1 MLENKFKTNLIKE
14 IKRRL
19 PGSIIFH
26 LDPTEMQGAPDL
38 LVLYRNR
45 WGALEGKQ
53 NAHAKLRPNQQY
65 YVDMFNNMSFAR
77 IIFPENQEEVL
88 DEMERSL
95 SS

>member
-1 MLENKFKTNLIKE
+1 MLENKFKTNLINE

-26 LDPTEMQGAPDL
+26 LDPNEFQGAPDL
-38 LVLYRNR
+38 LVLYRAR
-45 WGALEGKQ
+45 WGALEVKKD
-53 NAHAKLRPNQQY
+53 AHAKLRPNQQY
-65 YVDMFNNMSFAR
+65 FVDKFNEMSFAR
-77 IIFPENQEEVL
+77 IIFPENKEEVL